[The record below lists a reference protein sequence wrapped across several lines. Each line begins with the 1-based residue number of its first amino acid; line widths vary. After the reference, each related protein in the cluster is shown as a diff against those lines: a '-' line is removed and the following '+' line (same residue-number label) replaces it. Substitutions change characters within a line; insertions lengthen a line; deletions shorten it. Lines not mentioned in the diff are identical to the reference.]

1 MVLRKE
7 LIDELMQDYQKP
19 EDLLGENGLL
29 KQLTKSLL
37 ERALDGELTHHLG
50 HEKNGRIE
58 NETGNARN
66 GKTSKTLKTKSG
78 QISVDIPRD
87 RQAEFEP
94 QIVKKHQRRFDG
106 FDEQIIAMYA
116 RGMTVREIQSY
127 LLEMYDT
134 EVSPDLISTVT
145 SNVLDEVRAW
155 QTRPLERIYPIVYL
169 DAIRVKIRDNAQI
182 LNKAVYIALGV
193 NMDGVKEVLGMWIA
207 PTEGA
212 KFWLSVVTEL
222 KNRGVQDIFITCVDG
237 LKGFP
242 EAIEAV
248 FPQTQVQL
256 CIVHMI
262 RHSLRYVSWKNR
274 KDIAADLKFIYTAS
288 TAEAAREELAKF
300 REKWDNQYPTIGE
313 SWDRNWEDIIGF
325 LAYPDFIRRA
335 IYTTNAIESI
345 NNSLRKLTK
354 HRGAFPNDESVIK
367 LLYLALRNVSKR
379 WTLPI
384 RQWKQALNQFAI
396 LFEDR
401 FPFGQE

>member
-1 MVLRKE
+1 MALRKE

-50 HEKNGRIE
+50 HEKYGRVE

-66 GKTSKTLKTKSG
+66 GKSPKTLKTKTG
-78 QISVDIPRD
+78 QITIDIPRD

-212 KFWLSVVTEL
+212 KFWLGVVTEL

-242 EAIEAV
+242 EAIETV

-274 KDIAADLKFIYTAS
+274 KDIAADLKFIYTAP

-325 LAYPDFIRRA
+325 LAYPDYIRRA